1 MALTKATSPRYPWRF
16 SLAVIF
22 VTVMAVIVCGRII
35 QLQVADKAFLIRQGD
50 ARSVRH
56 MTLPAYRGLITDRN
70 GQPLSVSTPVTTIWV
85 NPKELLLEK
94 DRWAP
99 LAKVLGMPEAELSSL
114 VLRNRNKEFVYL
126 LRRIPPQ
133 TAQWMMQNLR
143 PLKVTG
149 VYTLQ
154 ESRRFYPAGS
164 MAAHVTG
171 FTDIDNRGSEGVEL
185 EYEHVLAGRDG
196 RQRVLKDRRGHL
208 IQDLGGGQPARPG
221 QTLQLSLDLRLQ
233 YVANRELRKGLEH
246 NGAKA
251 GSVVIMDVK
260 TGEILALANQ
270 PSYNPN
276 NRSRLTPSMMRNR
289 ALVDVFEPASTIKPF
304 SVAAALE
311 SGRWKPADTVH
322 VATGTLKIGRYTI
335 RDASRT
341 AGETLDMAGILVRS
355 SNVAISKVAFDI
367 GAERIYDVLHRVG
380 LGQET
385 GTGFPGEQSGVL
397 PARREWRPSET
408 ATLSYGYGVSV
419 TSVQLAKAYATLV
432 NGGVSV
438 PTSLLRI
445 AEVPQGTQVIPA
457 SVADA
462 VRKMLVQVVEGPRGI
477 YRAQVPG
484 FHVGGKSGTARKTGA
499 GEKGYLTN
507 TYRAIFAGF
516 APAANPRYV
525 VVVVVDHPTKHGFF
539 GGLVAAPLFSRI
551 MGEALRLNHIA
562 PDDL

>member
-1 MALTKATSPRYPWRF
+1 MALTKATSPRCPCRF

-22 VTVMAVIVCGRII
+22 VITMAVIVCVRII

-50 ARSVRH
+50 ARSVRY

-70 GQPLSVSTPVTTIWV
+70 GQPLSVSTPVTTIWI
-85 NPKELLLEK
+85 NPKELLQEK
-94 DRWAP
+94 DRWAT
-99 LAKVLGMPEAELSSL
+99 LANALGMPEAELSSI

-133 TAQWMMQNLR
+133 AADGIMQNLR
-143 PLKVTG
+143 SLKATG

-164 MAAHVTG
+164 VVAHVTG

-185 EYEHVLAGRDG
+185 EYEPVLAGRDG
-196 RQRVLKDRRGHL
+196 KQRVLKDRRGHL
-208 IQDLGGGQPARPG
+208 IQDLGGGQPAKPG

-233 YVANRELRKGLEH
+233 YVANRELLKGLEH
-246 NGAKA
+246 NGAQA

-289 ALVDVFEPASTIKPF
+289 ALVDVFEPASTMKPF

-311 SGRWKPADTVH
+311 SGRWKSADTVH
-322 VATGTLKIGRYTI
+322 VETGTLKIGWYTI

-341 AGETLDMAGILVRS
+341 AGETLDMTGILVRS

-385 GTGFPGEQSGVL
+385 GIGFPGEQSGFL
-397 PARREWRPSET
+397 PVRREWRPTET

-445 AEVPQGTQVIPA
+445 AEVPKGNQVIPA
-457 SVADA
+457 SVANA

-499 GEKGYLTN
+499 GEKGYLTKS
-507 TYRAIFAGF
+507 YRAIFAGF

-525 VVVVVDHPTKHGFF
+525 VVVVIDNPTKHGFF
-539 GGLVAAPLFSRI
+539 GGLVAAPLFSRV
-551 MGEALRLNHIA
+551 MSQTLRLNHVV
-562 PDDL
+562 PDAL